1 MMGNMTDNNYK
12 AADREGHGREHD
24 AFYRQ
29 LDAVL
34 AKHATA
40 EPRAGLEQRVL
51 AQLRTEGG
59 GTVAHTWWRWPAMV
73 ELAVAVA
80 IVLGVSPVWRSPK
93 TASEIAV
100 DRLPSI
106 VQSGL
111 QSAKDIPN
119 RPTHMKKTATRH
131 SRRQSLAPVGP
142 KLEQFPSP
150 RPVSEQERILE
161 SYVKNEL
168 QQAALIAEA
177 RTEALGRDAAEE
189 MNYNAASSGKASQR

>member
-12 AADREGHGREHD
+12 AADREGHGREYD

-51 AQLRTEGG
+51 AQLRTEG

-189 MNYNAASSGKASQR
+189 MNYNAASSEKASQR

>member
-1 MMGNMTDNNYK
+1 MVGNMTDNKYK
-12 AADREGHGREHD
+12 AADREGYGREHD

-34 AKHATA
+34 AKYATV

-51 AQLRTEGG
+51 AHLRTGG
-59 GTVAHTWWRWPAMV
+59 GTVAHTWRHWPAMV

-80 IVLGVSPVWRSPK
+80 IVLGASPVWRSPK

-189 MNYNAASSGKASQR
+189 MNYNAASSEKASQR

>member
-1 MMGNMTDNNYK
+1 MVGNMTDNNYK
-12 AADREGHGREHD
+12 AADREGYGREHD

-34 AKHATA
+34 AKYATV

-51 AQLRTEGG
+51 AHLRAGG
-59 GTVAHTWWRWPAMV
+59 GTVAHTWRRWPAMV

-80 IVLGVSPVWRSPK
+80 IVLGAALVWRSPK

-131 SRRQSLAPVGP
+131 SRRQSLAPLGP
-142 KLEQFPSP
+142 RLEQFPSP

-161 SYVKNEL
+161 SYVKNDL

-189 MNYNAASSGKASQR
+189 MNSNAASSEKASQR

>member
-1 MMGNMTDNNYK
+1 MGNVADNDHIFDSEENK
-12 AADREGHGREHD
+12 SRSNDALDRE
-24 AFYRQ
+24 
-29 LDAVL
+29 LDAAL
-34 AKHATA
+34 AQYGAV

-51 AQLRTEGG
+51 AQLRTEG

-93 TASEIAV
+93 TATEIAV

-189 MNYNAASSGKASQR
+189 MNYNAASSEKASQR